1 MLITV
6 QFTNRG
12 TPATGLT
19 PSISGWD
26 LSDDSL
32 QFSGTMSETPGGI
45 YKWDFSNYNHNVD
58 YSFLVDGGDTLDEAD
73 RWQWGGND
81 LAQVTSELE
90 IIAGLVQRNQRIT
103 NCTYGTAGELLSAT
117 LTIYPSAAYADA
129 ETNAITSFN
138 LTATYDGNG
147 NMTDYL
153 VKEN

>member
-1 MLITV
+1 MLITL

-19 PSISGWD
+19 PSISAWD
-26 LSDDSL
+26 LSNDTL
-32 QFSGTMSETPGGI
+32 QFSNTMTETPGGI
-45 YKWDFSNYNHNVD
+45 YKYDFSGYDHNVD
-58 YSFLVDGGDTLDEAD
+58 YSFLVDGGDGLDEAD

-103 NCTYGTAGELLSAT
+103 NCTYGSNGELLSAT
-117 LTIYPSAAYADA
+117 LTIYPSAAYAEA
-129 ETNAITSFN
+129 ESDAITSFS
-138 LTATYDGNG
+138 LTATYDGSG

-153 VKEN
+153 VKEL

>member
-1 MLITV
+1 MLITL

-12 TPATGLT
+12 TPAIGLT

-26 LSDDSL
+26 LSDNSL
-32 QFSGTMSETPGGI
+32 QFNGTMTETPGGI
-45 YKWDFSNYNHNVD
+45 YKYDFSSYNHNVD

-129 ETNAITSFN
+129 EPNEITSFN
-138 LTATYDGNG
+138 LTATYDGSG

>member
-26 LSDDSL
+26 LSDDTL
-32 QFSGTMSETPGGI
+32 QFNETMSETPGGI

-73 RWQWGGND
+73 RWQWGGNE
-81 LAQVTSELE
+81 LGEVMSELE

-117 LTIYPSAAYADA
+117 LTIYQNSTDA
-129 ETNAITSFN
+129 TNQNNPITSFS

>member
-1 MLITV
+1 MLITL

-19 PSISGWD
+19 PSISAWD
-26 LSDDSL
+26 LSNDTL
-32 QFSGTMSETPGGI
+32 QFSNTMTETPGGI
-45 YKWDFSNYNHNVD
+45 YKYDFSGYDHNVD
-58 YSFLVDGGDTLDEAD
+58 YSFLVDGGDGLDEAD

-103 NCTYGTAGELLSAT
+103 NCTYGSNGELLSAT
-117 LTIYPSAAYADA
+117 LTIYPSAADA
-129 ETNAITSFN
+129 ESESDAITSFD

-153 VKEN
+153 VKEL

>member
-1 MLITV
+1 MLITL

-12 TPATGLT
+12 TPAVELT
-19 PSISGWD
+19 PSISAWD
-26 LSDDSL
+26 LSDNSL
-32 QFSGTMSETPGGI
+32 LFNQNMQEVHGGI
-45 YKWDFSNYNHNVD
+45 YKYDYIDYDHNID

-103 NCTYGTAGELLSAT
+103 NCTYGSNGELLSAT
-117 LTIYPSAAYADA
+117 LTIYSSASDADA
-129 ETNAITSFN
+129 ESDPITSFS
-138 LTATYDGNG
+138 LTATYDSNG